1 MDQMGQMVEKTSIK
15 VRELACSRGGFVIF
29 QGVSF
34 DAKPGEVILL
44 RGPNGAGKSTCLSAL
59 YGALAPSDG
68 LIDIELDDENRSV
81 RELLH
86 VIGHVPGVKTTL
98 TVRENLQFW
107 ADLYGS
113 DADLDTAIDAAGLHP
128 IADSDASIL
137 SAGQTRRLALARLL
151 VAERPIWLLDEPTS
165 ALDKQG
171 EAWVG
176 TLIAQHAQKGGVIIA
191 ATHLDIP
198 NVPND
203 KIKTVIIN
211 GAPA

>member
-1 MDQMGQMVEKTSIK
+1 MDQMAQIVEKTSIK
-15 VRELACSRGGFVIF
+15 VRELAVSRGGFVIF
-29 QGVSF
+29 EGISF
-34 DAKPGEVILL
+34 DARPGEVILL
-44 RGPNGAGKSTCLSAL
+44 RGPNGAGKSTCLAAL
-59 YGALAPSDG
+59 YGALPPSEG
-68 LIDIELDDENRSV
+68 MIDIELNDKERST
-81 RELLH
+81 RELIH

-107 ADLYGS
+107 ADLFNGRG
-113 DADLDTAIDAAGLHP
+113 DVNTAIRAAGLHP

-151 VAERPIWLLDEPTS
+151 VANRPIWILDEPTS

-176 TLIAQHAQKGGVIIA
+176 NLIAEHAAKGGITIA

-198 NVPND
+198 NVPAE
-203 KIKTVIIN
+203 KIKTVMIN
-211 GAPA
+211 GATL

>member
-1 MDQMGQMVEKTSIK
+1 MGQMVEKTSIK

-34 DAKPGEVILL
+34 EAMPGEVILL

-59 YGALAPSDG
+59 YGALVPSDG

-98 TVRENLQFW
+98 SVRENLQFW

-113 DADLDTAIDAAGLHP
+113 DADIDIAIDAAGLHP
-128 IADSDASIL
+128 IADSPASIL

-151 VAERPIWLLDEPTS
+151 VAERPIWILDEPTS

-176 TLIAQHAQKGGVIIA
+176 ALIAQHAQKGGIIIA

-198 NVPND
+198 NVPKN

>member
-1 MDQMGQMVEKTSIK
+1 MAQMVEKTFIK
-15 VRELACSRGGFVIF
+15 VRELAVSRGGFVIF
-29 QGVSF
+29 EGISF
-34 DAKPGEVILL
+34 DAMPGEVILL
-44 RGPNGAGKSTCLSAL
+44 RGPNGAGKSTCLAAL
-59 YGALAPSDG
+59 YGALAPTHG
-68 LIDIELDDENRSV
+68 LIDIHLSDENRST
-81 RELLH
+81 RELIH

-113 DADLDTAIDAAGLHP
+113 AANVENAIDAAGLHP

-151 VAERPIWLLDEPTS
+151 VAERPIWILDEPTS

-171 EAWVG
+171 DAWVG
-176 TLIAQHAQKGGVIIA
+176 NLIARHSQKGGIIIA

-198 NVPND
+198 NVPAE
-203 KIKTVIIN
+203 KIKTVLIN

>member
-1 MDQMGQMVEKTSIK
+1 MDQMAKMVEKTSIK
-15 VRELACSRGGFVIF
+15 VRELRCSRGGFVIF
-29 QGVSF
+29 EGVSF
-34 DAKPGEVILL
+34 DALPGEVILL
-44 RGPNGAGKSTCLSAL
+44 RGPNGAGKSTCLLAL
-59 YGALAPSDG
+59 HGALPPSGG
-68 LIDIELDDENRSV
+68 LIEIENGDEERSS
-81 RELLH
+81 RELIH

-113 DADLDTAIDAAGLHP
+113 DADIDLAIDAAGLHP

-151 VAERPIWLLDEPTS
+151 AADRPIWILDEPTS

-176 TLIAQHAQKGGVIIA
+176 TLIAQHAAKGGIIIA

-198 NVPND
+198 NVPTE
-203 KIKTVIIN
+203 KIKTVMIN
-211 GAPA
+211 GASA

>member
-1 MDQMGQMVEKTSIK
+1 MAQIVEKTSIK
-15 VRELACSRGGFVIF
+15 VRDLSCERGGFVIF
-29 QGVSF
+29 DHISF
-34 DAKPGEVILL
+34 DALPGEVILL

-59 YGALAPSDG
+59 YGALPPSEG
-68 LIDIELDDENRSV
+68 LISIELGDEERSA
-81 RELLH
+81 RELIH

-107 ADLYGS
+107 ADLYGAN
-113 DADLDTAIDAAGLHP
+113 ADIDKAIDAAGLQP

-151 VAERPIWLLDEPTS
+151 VADRPIWLLDEPTS

-176 TLIAQHAQKGGVIIA
+176 TLIAEHAAKGGITIA

-198 NVPND
+198 NVPED

-211 GAPA
+211 GASL

>member
-1 MDQMGQMVEKTSIK
+1 MADTEQMAEKTSIK
-15 VRELACSRGGFVIF
+15 VRELSCSRSGFVIF
-29 QGVSF
+29 AGVSF
-34 DAKPGEVILL
+34 NAMPGEVILL
-44 RGPNGAGKSTCLSAL
+44 RGPNGAGKSTCLAAL
-59 YGALAPSDG
+59 HGALTPSDG
-68 LIDIELDDENRSV
+68 IIDIELDDDERSP

-113 DADLDTAIDAAGLHP
+113 ADNIDLAIDAAGLHL
-128 IADSDASIL
+128 IADSDAAIL

-151 VAERPIWLLDEPTS
+151 VAERPIWILDEPTS

-171 EAWVG
+171 EGWVG
-176 TLIAQHAQKGGVIIA
+176 DLIASHANKGGIIIA

-198 NVPND
+198 NVPKD
-203 KIKTVIIN
+203 KIKTVMIN
-211 GAPA
+211 GALA